1 MWTDTQ
7 RRGHVKIEAEIGAM
21 QPQAEECLGTFQKLE
36 EARKISPLE
45 ASEGV
50 QPLDLRLKTSRT
62 MGE

>member
-21 QPQAEECLGTFQKLE
+21 QPQLRNVWDHQKLE